1 MHMRSRGLR
10 DFGAIKI
17 AMVLTLV
24 LALAPDVF
32 ADSAVGQFS
41 STLNPNGNWAYGFT
55 STLGGA
61 FTPLGSGSCGS
72 LVGWQL
78 SGHEP
83 WVLGNPTAST
93 QVCGTGQVPPTL
105 LDMHPGGAGQDS
117 VVRWTAPSAGTFSIN
132 GFFEGIDPAP
142 TTTDVHVLLDGSTH
156 LFDGSIGSF
165 NVPLLFNLTRTLAAG
180 DTIDFAVG
188 VGSDGSFIDDSTGLS
203 ATIVSSSTVPE
214 PTTLALLASCLAM
227 LAGFTWRH
235 GRQ

>member
-1 MHMRSRGLR
+1 
-10 DFGAIKI
+10 
-17 AMVLTLV
+17 
-24 LALAPDVF
+24 
-32 ADSAVGQFS
+32 
-41 STLNPNGNWAYGFT
+41 
-55 STLGGA
+55 
-61 FTPLGSGSCGS
+61 
-72 LVGWQL
+72 
-78 SGHEP
+78 
-83 WVLGNPTAST
+83 
-93 QVCGTGQVPPTL
+93 
-105 LDMHPGGAGQDS
+105 MHPGGAGQDS
-117 VVRWTAPSAGTFSIN
+117 VVRWTAPSAGTFSIS